1 MKWPHLAL
9 EKELLFQVL
18 ILPLGGSCL
27 NSRSVCLNNLGKH
40 FKVFKGCS
48 VMKYVFAGHQQC
60 GLSSVLGYWHT
71 SGMSSQNPG
80 PGVCALTVSL
90 AYLLD
95 TFGS

>member
-1 MKWPHLAL
+1 
-9 EKELLFQVL
+9 
-18 ILPLGGSCL
+18 
-27 NSRSVCLNNLGKH
+27 
-40 FKVFKGCS
+40 
-48 VMKYVFAGHQQC
+48 MKYVFAGHQQC